1 MLPILIT
8 TGTTLLL
15 VSFILIL
22 QKQILT
28 IKTYPKKAYD
38 LDLRIQVD
46 LALDDVKDDLLL
58 IKEKAEEYYSNDLL
72 ARLLFYEL
80 TLDYYIKELNA
91 ENAILQAKTEV
102 DVINNIHI
110 ENRQN

>member
-38 LDLRIQVD
+38 LDLRIRVD

-58 IKEKAEEYYSNDLL
+58 IKEKAEEYYNNDLI

-91 ENAILQAKTEV
+91 EKSILQAKTEV